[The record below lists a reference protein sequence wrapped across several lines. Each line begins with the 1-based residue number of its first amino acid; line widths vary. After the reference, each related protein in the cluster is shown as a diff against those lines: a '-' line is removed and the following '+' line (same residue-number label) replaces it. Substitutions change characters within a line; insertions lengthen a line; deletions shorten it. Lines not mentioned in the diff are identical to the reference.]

1 MTALAGLV
9 GVALLVLRAEARLDL
24 VGVAAALGTAAA
36 MAAGVVLT
44 KRWDRP
50 APLLATTG
58 WQLTA
63 GGLLLAPV
71 ALLVEGPPPP
81 DLTAANLVGFGYL
94 SLVGTAVAYAVWF
107 RGLQALPVTEVTLL
121 GLLSPVV
128 ATALG
133 WLVLG
138 QTLTLGQLLGAL
150 VVLAALVTAQIRSA
164 PAQSNATQQP
174 SPEGDPLPRRLPTRE
189 G

>member
-1 MTALAGLV
+1 MLTLRRVLTALAGLV

-24 VGVAAALGTAAA
+24 VGVAAALGAAA
-36 MAAGVVLT
+36 VMAAGVVLT
-44 KRWDRP
+44 KRWGRP

-71 ALLVEGPPPP
+71 ALLVEGPSPP
-81 DLTAANLVGFGYL
+81 DLTAANFVGFGYL
-94 SLVGTAVAYAVWF
+94 SLVGTVVAYAVWF
-107 RGLQALPVTEVTLL
+107 RGLQALPATEVTLL

-133 WLVLG
+133 WLVPG
-138 QTLTLGQLLGAL
+138 QALTLGQLLGAL
-150 VVLAALVTAQIRSA
+150 VVLAALVTAQIRAA
-164 PAQSNATQQP
+164 PAQSDGHPAAVA
-174 SPEGDPLPRRLPTRE
+174 GK
-189 G
+189 